1 MAELH
6 NTVMGKRLIE
16 HTLPE
21 IARQLE
27 RIANA
32 LENKQ
37 TTPDQVRSAFRSYI
51 NSGEP
56 DSEIVKK
63 LKEIW
68 AK

>member
-6 NTVMGKRLIE
+6 NTVMGKKLIE

-32 LENKQ
+32 LEKPNFSQSMVSSLDSFAKHYPDDKQ
-37 TTPDQVRSAFRSYI
+37 L
-51 NSGEP
+51 G
-56 DSEIVKK
+56 
-63 LKEIW
+63 KEIR
-68 AK
+68 KVCQ